1 MKILV
6 VGSGAREHAL
16 VWKLRQSNTSNQ
28 LFVTP
33 GNPGAGELAERFD
46 VPDSDIPGVV
56 DLARAIEADLVV
68 IGPEAPLAAGLAD
81 ALEQAG
87 ISAFGPNA
95 AAARIESSKDWAKG
109 LMQRHGIP
117 TARAESFSSQDKALK
132 YVKSLTDGSFVVK
145 ADGLAA
151 GKGVVVPETLEEAR
165 QAVIGFLGEHE
176 PGVSGSTI
184 LIEERLFGT
193 EVSVFAFIDGETVSA
208 EIAACDYKRVGDGD
222 SGPNTGGMGA
232 YSPPEFW
239 QPDLAARIRREILE
253 PTARAMVAEGCP
265 YRGVLY
271 AGLMVTS
278 EGPKVIEFNCRFG
291 DPETQVIL
299 PRLTTDLATICRATA
314 DGRLA
319 DVQVTWGGPAHVC
332 VVIASGGYPEHY
344 ETGFPISG
352 IAQPASAGIV
362 FHAGTGSGPSGDIVT
377 AGGRVLSAVGS
388 GATMSAAR
396 DQAYELASRI
406 SFEGARFRTD
416 IAERAVVQS
425 D

>member
-16 VWKLRQSNTSNQ
+16 VWKLRQSNTPNQ

-56 DLARAIEADLVV
+56 DLARKIDADLVV

-81 ALEQAG
+81 ELENAG
-87 ISAFGPNA
+87 IRLSAQRGRGPDRVLQGLGKRVDA
-95 AAARIESSKDWAKG
+95 ASR
-109 LMQRHGIP
+109 RP
-117 TARAESFSSQDKALK
+117 TARAESFNSPDEALEH
-132 YVKSLTDGSFVVK
+132 VKTLSDGSYVVK

-151 GKGVVVPETLEEAR
+151 GKGVVVPETFEEAR
-165 QAVIGFLGEHE
+165 QAVVGFLGEQQF
-176 PGVSGSTI
+176 GSSL
-184 LIEERLFGT
+184 LIEERLFGI

-222 SGPNTGGMGA
+222 IGPNTGGMGS

-239 QPDLAARIRREILE
+239 NPDLAARVRREILE
-253 PTARAMVAEGCP
+253 PTARGMVAEGCP
-265 YRGVLY
+265 YRGMLY

-278 EGPKVIEFNCRFG
+278 DGPKVIEFNSRFG

-299 PRLTTDLATICRATA
+299 PRLTTDLATVCLATA
-314 DGRLA
+314 EGRLS
-319 DVQVTWGGPAHVC
+319 DVEVTWGGPPHVC
-332 VVIASGGYPEHY
+332 VVMASGGYPENY
-344 ETGFPISG
+344 DTGVPIAASTSPSPR
-352 IAQPASAGIV
+352 ASSSTPVPA
-362 FHAGTGSGPSGDIVT
+362 TGPTGDIVT

-388 GATMSAAR
+388 GRTMREAR

-406 SFEGARFRTD
+406 SFEGAQYRTD
-416 IAERAVVQS
+416 IAERAVAGPE
-425 D
+425 

>member
-33 GNPGAGELAERFD
+33 GNPGSGELAERFD

-117 TARAESFSSQDKALK
+117 TARAESFSSPGKAME
-132 YVKSLTDGSFVVK
+132 YVNTLADGSYVVK

-151 GKGVVVPETLEEAR
+151 GKGVVVPETFEEAR
-165 QAVIGFLGEHE
+165 QAVIGMLGEHE
-176 PGVSGSTI
+176 LRESGSTI

-193 EVSVFAFIDGETVSA
+193 ELSVFSFIDGETVSA
-208 EIAACDYKRVGDGD
+208 EIAACDYKRVGDED
-222 SGPNTGGMGA
+222 IGPNTGGMGA
-232 YSPPEFW
+232 YSPRSSGNRTSPPGYGAKSW
-239 QPDLAARIRREILE
+239 NQRPAPWWPRGARTAGCSTPDSWSL
-253 PTARAMVAEGCP
+253 
-265 YRGVLY
+265 
-271 AGLMVTS
+271 
-278 EGPKVIEFNCRFG
+278 PKVRK
-291 DPETQVIL
+291 
-299 PRLTTDLATICRATA
+299 
-314 DGRLA
+314 
-319 DVQVTWGGPAHVC
+319 
-332 VVIASGGYPEHY
+332 
-344 ETGFPISG
+344 
-352 IAQPASAGIV
+352 
-362 FHAGTGSGPSGDIVT
+362 
-377 AGGRVLSAVGS
+377 
-388 GATMSAAR
+388 
-396 DQAYELASRI
+396 
-406 SFEGARFRTD
+406 
-416 IAERAVVQS
+416 
-425 D
+425 

>member
-1 MKILV
+1 MKILI

-16 VWKLRQSNTSNQ
+16 VWKLRQSNTPNQ

-46 VPDSDIPGVV
+46 VPDSDISGIV
-56 DLARAIEADLVV
+56 DLAQNIGTDLVV

-81 ALEQAG
+81 ELEQAG

-109 LMQRHGIP
+109 LMRRHGIP
-117 TARAESFSSQDKALK
+117 TALAQSFNSPDEALEHLK
-132 YVKSLTDGSFVVK
+132 TLSEGSYVVK

-151 GKGVVVPETLEEAR
+151 GKGVVVPETFEEAK
-165 QAVIGFLGEHE
+165 QAVVGFLGEKQF
-176 PGVSGSTI
+176 GSSL
-184 LIEERLFGT
+184 LIEERLFGI

-222 SGPNTGGMGA
+222 VGPNTGGMGS

-239 QPDLAARIRREILE
+239 NPDLAARVRREILE
-253 PTARAMVAEGCP
+253 PTARAFVAEGCP
-265 YRGVLY
+265 YRGMLY
-271 AGLMVTS
+271 AGLMLTS
-278 EGPKVIEFNCRFG
+278 DGPKVIEFNSRFG
-291 DPETQVIL
+291 DPEAQVIL
-299 PRLTTDLATICRATA
+299 PRLTTDLATVCLNTA
-314 DGRLA
+314 KGRLS
-319 DVQVTWGGPAHVC
+319 DVEVSWGGPPHVC
-332 VVIASGGYPEHY
+332 VVMASGGYPEKY
-344 ETGFPISG
+344 DTGVPISG
-352 IAQPASAGIV
+352 IDQPESAGIV
-362 FHAGTGSGPSGDIVT
+362 FHAGTGDGPSGDTVT

-388 GATMSAAR
+388 GPTMREAR

-406 SFEGARFRTD
+406 SFEGAQFRTD
-416 IAERAVVQS
+416 IAERAV

>member
-16 VWKLRQSNTSNQ
+16 IWKLRQSNTPNQ

-56 DLARAIEADLVV
+56 DLARQIEADLVV

-81 ALEQAG
+81 ELENAG
-87 ISAFGPNA
+87 IKAFGPAA

-109 LMQRHGIP
+109 LMRRHGVP
-117 TARAESFSSQDKALK
+117 TARAESFSSPDEALEHLK
-132 YVKSLTDGSFVVK
+132 TLSDGSYVVK

-151 GKGVVVPETLEEAR
+151 GKGVVIPETFEEAE
-165 QAVIGFLGEHE
+165 QAVVGFLGEQQF
-176 PGVSGSTI
+176 GSSL
-184 LIEERLFGT
+184 LIEERLFGV

-208 EIAACDYKRVGDGD
+208 EIAACDYKRIGDGD
-222 SGPNTGGMGA
+222 IGPNTGGMGS

-239 QPDLAARIRREILE
+239 GPDLASRVRREILE

-265 YRGVLY
+265 YRGMLY
-271 AGLMVTS
+271 AGLMLTPD
-278 EGPKVIEFNCRFG
+278 GPKVIEFNSRFG

-299 PRLTTDLATICRATA
+299 PRLTSDLATICLATA
-314 DGRLA
+314 EGKLS
-319 DVQVTWGGPAHVC
+319 DVEVTWGGPPHVC
-332 VVIASGGYPEHY
+332 VVMASGGYPEKY
-344 ETGFPISG
+344 ETGVPISG
-352 IAQPASAGIV
+352 IEQPESAGIV
-362 FHAGTGSGPSGDIVT
+362 FHAGAGIGPAGEIVT

-388 GATMSAAR
+388 GQSMREAK
-396 DQAYELASRI
+396 DQAYDLASRI
-406 SFEGARFRTD
+406 SFEGAQFRTD
-416 IAERAVVQS
+416 IAERAVAEPE
-425 D
+425 

>member
-28 LFVTP
+28 LFVTL
-33 GNPGAGELAERFD
+33 GNPGAGELAERFN
-46 VPDSDIPGVV
+46 VPDGDIPGVV
-56 DLARAIEADLVV
+56 DLARAIEAELVV

-109 LMQRHGIP
+109 LMRRHGIP
-117 TARAESFSSQDKALK
+117 TARAESFSSQDKALE
-132 YVKSLTDGSFVVK
+132 YVKTLADGSYVVK

-151 GKGVVVPETLEEAR
+151 GKGVVVPESLEEAR
-165 QAVIGFLGEHE
+165 QAVIGMLGEHQLGE
-176 PGVSGSTI
+176 SGSTI

-314 DGRLA
+314 EGRLSEL
-319 DVQVTWGGPAHVC
+319 QVTWGGPAHVC
-332 VVIASGGYPEHY
+332 VVLASGGYPEHY
-344 ETGFPISG
+344 ETGFPITG
-352 IAQPASAGIV
+352 IAQPVTEGIV

-388 GATMSAAR
+388 GQSMREAR
-396 DQAYELASRI
+396 EQAYKLASGI
-406 SFEGARFRTD
+406 SFDGTHFRTD
-416 IAERAVVQS
+416 IAERAIAQS
-425 D
+425 G

>member
-16 VWKLRQSNTSNQ
+16 VWKLRQSNTPNQ

-33 GNPGAGELAERFD
+33 GNPGAGKLAERFD

-56 DLARAIEADLVV
+56 DLARKIEADLVV

-81 ALEQAG
+81 ELEQAG

-95 AAARIESSKDWAKG
+95 AAARIESSKEWAKG
-109 LMQRHGIP
+109 LMSRHGIP
-117 TARAESFSSQDKALK
+117 TARAESFGSPDEALEH
-132 YVKSLTDGSFVVK
+132 VNTLSDGSYVVK

-151 GKGVVVPETLEEAR
+151 GKGVVVPETFEEAR
-165 QAVIGFLGEHE
+165 KAVLSFLGEQQF
-176 PGVSGSTI
+176 GSTV
-184 LIEERLFGT
+184 LIEERLFGI

-222 SGPNTGGMGA
+222 TGPNTGGMGS

-239 QPDLAARIRREILE
+239 ESELAARVRREILG

-265 YRGVLY
+265 YRGIIY

-278 EGPKVIEFNCRFG
+278 DGPKVIEFNSRFG
-291 DPETQVIL
+291 DPESQVIL
-299 PRLTTDLATICRATA
+299 PRLTGDLVDICLATAEGC
-314 DGRLA
+314 LS
-319 DVQVTWGGPAHVC
+319 DVEVTWGGPPHVC
-332 VVIASGGYPEHY
+332 VVMASGGYPERY

-352 IAQPASAGIV
+352 AEQAESKGYV
-362 FHAGTGSGPSGDIVT
+362 FHAGTGAGASGDIVT
-377 AGGRVLSAVGS
+377 AGGRVLSAVGP
-388 GATMSAAR
+388 GQTMGEAR
-396 DQAYELASRI
+396 ERAYELASRI
-406 SFEGARFRTD
+406 SFEGAHFRTD
-416 IAERAVVQS
+416 IAARAVG
-425 D
+425 

>member
-46 VPDSDIPGVV
+46 VPDGDINGIV
-56 DLARAIEADLVV
+56 DLARAIDAELVV

-81 ALEQAG
+81 AVQHAG

-109 LMQRHGIP
+109 LMQRHGVP
-117 TARAESFSSQDKALK
+117 TASAESFSSPDKAMD
-132 YVKSLTDGSFVVK
+132 YVKTLSDGSFVVK

-151 GKGVVVPETLEEAR
+151 GKGVVVPETFEEAR
-165 QAVIGFLGEHE
+165 QAVIGFLGEHQLGE
-176 PGVSGSTI
+176 SGLTI

-222 SGPNTGGMGA
+222 TGPNTGGMGA

-239 QPDLAARIRREILE
+239 RPDLAARIRREILE
-253 PTARAMVAEGCP
+253 PTALAMVAEGYP

-291 DPETQVIL
+291 DPEAQVIL

-319 DVQVTWGGPAHVC
+319 DVEVTWGGPAHVC
-332 VVIASGGYPEHY
+332 VVMASGGYPVQY
-344 ETGFPISG
+344 ETGFPING
-352 IAQPASAGIV
+352 IPQPASKGIV
-362 FHAGTGSGPSGDIVT
+362 FHAGTGLGPSGDIVT

-388 GATMSAAR
+388 GANMGAAR
-396 DQAYELASRI
+396 DQAYEVASRI
-406 SFEGARFRTD
+406 SFDGAHFRTD
-416 IAERAVVQS
+416 IAERAIAQS
-425 D
+425 G

>member
-16 VWKLRQSNTSNQ
+16 VWKLRQSNTPNQ

-56 DLARAIEADLVV
+56 DLARKIKADLVV
-68 IGPEAPLAAGLAD
+68 IGPEAPLAAGMAD
-81 ALEQAG
+81 ELEKAG

-109 LMQRHGIP
+109 LMRRHGVP
-117 TARAESFSSQDKALK
+117 TARAEPFTSPDEALEHLK
-132 YVKSLTDGSFVVK
+132 TLPDGSYVVK

-151 GKGVVVPETLEEAR
+151 GKGVVVPETLDEAE
-165 QAVIGFLGEHE
+165 QAVVEFLGEQQF
-176 PGVSGSTI
+176 GSSL
-184 LIEERLFGT
+184 LIEERLFGI

-222 SGPNTGGMGA
+222 IGPNTGGMGS

-239 QPDLAARIRREILE
+239 NLDLAAPVRREILE
-253 PTARAMVAEGCP
+253 PTAHGMAAEGCP
-265 YRGVLY
+265 YRGMLY

-278 EGPKVIEFNCRFG
+278 DGPKVIEFNSRFG

-299 PRLTTDLATICRATA
+299 PRLTTDLATVCLATA
-314 DGRLA
+314 EGRLSE
-319 DVQVTWGGPAHVC
+319 VEVNWGGPPHVC
-332 VVIASGGYPEHY
+332 VVMASGGYPEHY
-344 ETGFPISG
+344 DTGVPIAG
-352 IAQPASAGIV
+352 IEQPESAGIV
-362 FHAGTGSGPSGDIVT
+362 FHAGTGTGPSDEIVT

-388 GATMSAAR
+388 GQSMRTAR

-406 SFEGARFRTD
+406 SFEGAQFRTD
-416 IAERAVVQS
+416 IAERAVAE
-425 D
+425 

>member
-56 DLARAIEADLVV
+56 DLARATEADLVV
-68 IGPEAPLAAGLAD
+68 IGPEAPLAAGMAD

-87 ISAFGPNA
+87 ISAFGPSA

-109 LMQRHGIP
+109 LMERHGIP
-117 TARAESFSSQDKALK
+117 TAQAESFTSPDKALK
-132 YVKSLTDGSFVVK
+132 YVKTLADSSYVVK

-151 GKGVVVPETLEEAR
+151 GKGVVVPETFEEAR
-165 QAVIGFLGEHE
+165 QAVIGFLGEQE
-176 PGVSGSTI
+176 SGSTI
-184 LIEERLFGT
+184 LIEERLFGA

-208 EIAACDYKRVGDGD
+208 EIDACDYKRVYDGD
-222 SGPNTGGMGA
+222 RGPNTGGMGA
-232 YSPPEFW
+232 YSPTEFS
-239 QPDLAARIRREILE
+239 QPDLAARVRSEILE
-253 PTARAMVAEGCP
+253 STARAMVAEGCP

-278 EGPKVIEFNCRFG
+278 KGPKVIEFNSRFG
-291 DPETQVIL
+291 DPEAQVIL

-314 DGRLA
+314 EGRLSE
-319 DVQVTWGGPAHVC
+319 VQVTWGGPGPC
-332 VVIASGGYPEHY
+332 LRCNGLRRIP
-344 ETGFPISG
+344 
-352 IAQPASAGIV
+352 
-362 FHAGTGSGPSGDIVT
+362 GT
-377 AGGRVLSAVGS
+377 L
-388 GATMSAAR
+388 
-396 DQAYELASRI
+396 
-406 SFEGARFRTD
+406 
-416 IAERAVVQS
+416 
-425 D
+425 

>member
-33 GNPGAGELAERFD
+33 GNPGAGELAGRFD
-46 VPDSDIPGVV
+46 VPDGDIPGIV
-56 DLARAIEADLVV
+56 DLARAIEAELVV

-95 AAARIESSKDWAKG
+95 AAAQIESSKDWAKG

-132 YVKSLTDGSFVVK
+132 YVKTLADGSYVVK

-151 GKGVVVPETLEEAR
+151 GKGVVVPETFEEAR

-176 PGVSGSTI
+176 PGVSSSTI

-222 SGPNTGGMGA
+222 TGPNTGGMGA

-239 QPDLAARIRREILE
+239 NADLADRTRREILA

-271 AGLMVTS
+271 AGLMVTA

-291 DPETQVIL
+291 DPEAQVIL

-314 DGRLA
+314 DRRLP
-319 DVQVTWGGPAHVC
+319 DVEVTWGGPPHVC
-332 VVIASGGYPEHY
+332 VVMASGGYPEHY
-344 ETGFPISG
+344 ETGFPIDG

-362 FHAGTGSGPSGDIVT
+362 FHAGTGTGPSGEVVT

-388 GATMSAAR
+388 GQSMREAR
-396 DQAYELASRI
+396 EQAYKLASGI
-406 SFEGARFRTD
+406 SFDGAHFRTD

-425 D
+425 E

>member
-56 DLARAIEADLVV
+56 DLARATEADLVV
-68 IGPEAPLAAGLAD
+68 IGPEAPLAAGMAD

-87 ISAFGPNA
+87 ISAFGPSA

-109 LMQRHGIP
+109 LMERHGIP
-117 TARAESFSSQDKALK
+117 TAQAESFNSPDKALK
-132 YVKSLTDGSFVVK
+132 YVKTLADSSYVVK

-151 GKGVVVPETLEEAR
+151 GKGVVVPETFEEAR
-165 QAVIGFLGEHE
+165 QAVIGFLGEQE
-176 PGVSGSTI
+176 SGSTI
-184 LIEERLFGT
+184 LIEERLFGA

-208 EIAACDYKRVGDGD
+208 EIDACDYKRVYDGD
-222 SGPNTGGMGA
+222 RGPNTGGMGA
-232 YSPPEFW
+232 YSPTEFS
-239 QPDLAARIRREILE
+239 QPDVVDRIRREILE

-278 EGPKVIEFNCRFG
+278 EGPKVIEFNSRFG
-291 DPETQVIL
+291 DPEAQVIL

-314 DGRLA
+314 DGRLS
-319 DVQVTWGGPAHVC
+319 DVEVAWGGPAHVC
-332 VVIASGGYPEHY
+332 VVLASGGYPESY

-362 FHAGTGSGPSGDIVT
+362 FHAGTGFGLSGGIVT

-406 SFEGARFRTD
+406 SFEGAQFRTD

>member
-1 MKILV
+1 MNILV

-16 VWKLRQSNTSNQ
+16 VWKLRQSNTPNR

-33 GNPGAGELAERFD
+33 GNPGAGALAQRFD

-56 DLARAIEADLVV
+56 DLARKIDADLVI
-68 IGPEAPLAAGLAD
+68 IGPEAPLAVGLAD
-81 ALEQAG
+81 ELGEAG

-95 AAARIESSKDWAKG
+95 AAARIESSKDWAKR
-109 LMQRHGIP
+109 LMQRHGVP
-117 TARAESFSSQDKALK
+117 TARAESFSSPDKALEH
-132 YVKSLTDGSFVVK
+132 VKTLSDGSYVVK

-151 GKGVVVPETLEEAR
+151 GKGVVVPETLEEAE
-165 QAVIGFLGEHE
+165 QAVVGFLAEQQF
-176 PGVSGSTI
+176 GSSL
-184 LIEERLFGT
+184 LIEERLFGI

-222 SGPNTGGMGA
+222 IGPNTGGMGS

-239 QPDLAARIRREILE
+239 GPDLAARVRREILE
-253 PTARAMVAEGCP
+253 PTAHGMVAEGCP

-271 AGLMVTS
+271 AGLMLTPD
-278 EGPKVIEFNCRFG
+278 GPKVIEFNSRFG

-299 PRLTTDLATICRATA
+299 PRLTTDLASICLATA
-314 DGRLA
+314 EGRLS
-319 DVQVTWGGPAHVC
+319 DVEVAWGGLPHVC
-332 VVIASGGYPEHY
+332 VVMASGGYPEDY
-344 ETGFPISG
+344 ETGVPISG
-352 IAQPASAGIV
+352 IDQPESAGIV
-362 FHAGTGSGPSGDIVT
+362 FHAGTGAGPAGEIVT

-388 GATMSAAR
+388 GRTMRKAR

-406 SFEGARFRTD
+406 AFKGAHFRTD
-416 IAERAVVQS
+416 IAERAIAGP